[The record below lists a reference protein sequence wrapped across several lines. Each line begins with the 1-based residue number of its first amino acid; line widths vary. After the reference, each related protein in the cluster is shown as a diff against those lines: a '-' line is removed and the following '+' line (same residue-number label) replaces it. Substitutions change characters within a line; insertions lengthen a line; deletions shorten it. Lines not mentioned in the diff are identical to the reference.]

1 VNDLYRIPRIVV
13 DLSAGIAILEKRDL
27 MPVNQ
32 HALWRVDSDPRSIH
46 LAMSIRPKVT
56 HREPDPR
63 AFGQILR
70 ERQVNL
76 LT

>member
-27 MPVNQ
+27 MPIDQ
-32 HALWRVDSDPRSIH
+32 HALWCVDSDPRSIH
-46 LAMSIRPKVT
+46 FAISIRPKVT
-56 HREPDPR
+56 HRERDPR
-63 AFGQILR
+63 ALGQILR